1 MKRKQS
7 ISVILFLFLFVMSVA
22 GCGSDKRE
30 ELNRKLEEGEV
41 LLSQEKYDEAVIFFE
56 GLFNAHQDSI
66 SIMEKLDYSRVMS
79 ASRQHLDEALRLLEE
94 ERYQEVYEA
103 LSGVSSIDEKG
114 QLEKDKIFSEIR
126 SVYVDRAEKLSDARL
141 FKTAMKEL
149 DEYLAFVTTDFEVEE
164 MKTDILAKSMIPLE
178 PVVEEVKKIIVINPG
193 HQAVQDK
200 EKEPLG
206 PDSTKLKNRVSSGTR
221 GVASGVYE
229 YVLNLQVSL
238 KLRDELVKAGYEV
251 IMTRTTHEVSISNR
265 ERAEMANEKGADLFI
280 SIHANGSENRNKKG
294 IMTIYPSKENP
305 YVSHLSD
312 EFLKLSTVLH
322 EEMIKASGAESA
334 GIQAMDNMVTLN
346 WSKVPATIVEL
357 GYMSNNEEDLLL
369 NTEEYQD
376 KLVVGLVNG
385 INRYLDEKTP

>member
-334 GIQAMDNMVTLN
+334 GVQAMDNMVTLN

>member
-94 ERYQEVYEA
+94 EHYQEVYEA

-334 GIQAMDNMVTLN
+334 GVQAMDNMVTLN